1 MTTKPK
7 TISLYSG
14 GGGLDYGFEAAG
26 FETVA
31 ALDIDH
37 DSCETL
43 HQEPPV
49 AVIERSIFATSTEE
63 ILETACVKPGEVDLV
78 IGGPPCQPF
87 SKSGFWVRGD
97 SLRLHDR
104 RADTLSAF
112 MHVIEGTLPKAFL
125 LENVEGLAYARKD
138 EGLQFVLDRIQGIN
152 RRTRSSYRPH
162 FEVLSAADFG
172 VPQLRRRF
180 FLVAA
185 RDGTRFR
192 FPLPTHRA
200 GDGGLPL
207 LGADALPAH
216 RTTGRP
222 RGHRARSRR
231 RSGRAGQMGRSPG
244 IDTRGNNY
252 LWHTDR
258 GGGKPLFGWRRRYW
272 SFLLKLAKSRPSWT
286 IQAQPGPAIGPFH
299 WANRRL
305 SMRELCRL
313 QTFPDDVYIVGDR
326 GSIQRQI
333 GNAVPSLLAEALGR
347 EIRTQLL
354 GTRPPRG
361 GLKLLPPEPS
371 RRRRPK
377 ESGQSQSDTGAWSAA
392 TPRIRE
398 REKDT
403 QHANAAPTACSA
415 ANFAPTR
422 LARRSG
428 GRAKCVPPL

>member
-43 HQEPPV
+43 RKNRRWP
-49 AVIERSIFATSTEE
+49 VIERSIFATSTEE

-112 MHVIEGTLPKAFL
+112 MHVIEGTLPKVFL
-125 LENVEGLAYARKD
+125 LENVEGLAYTRKD

-162 FEVLSAADFG
+162 FKVLSAADFG

-207 LGADALPAH
+207 LGADALPPH
-216 RTTGRP
+216 RTTWDALADIQPDPGEDLAL
-222 RGHRARSRR
+222 RGKWGDLLASI
-231 RSGRAGQMGRSPG
+231 PE
-244 IDTRGNNY
+244 GNNY

-326 GSIQRQI
+326 GSVQRQI

-361 GLKLLPPEPS
+361 GVKLLPPDRSPAPPAERVRPVPKRYWSLVGRHSPHPGTGKGHAARQRHSEGVSPDFRSTEP
-371 RRRRPK
+371 
-377 ESGQSQSDTGAWSAA
+377 
-392 TPRIRE
+392 
-398 REKDT
+398 
-403 QHANAAPTACSA
+403 
-415 ANFAPTR
+415 
-422 LARRSG
+422 
-428 GRAKCVPPL
+428 

>member
-43 HQEPPV
+43 RKNRRWP
-49 AVIERSIFATSTEE
+49 VIERSIFATSTEE

-152 RRTRSSYRPH
+152 RRTHSSYRPH

-172 VPQLRRRF
+172 AQLRRRF
-180 FLVAA
+180 FWWPPEMERALDFRSPLTGPETEGCRSSARMSSLRTGPRGTPSRTSSPIPGKIWPCGASGAISWHRYQRETTTSGIPTAVEGNLSSDGDADTGAFSSSWLRAA
-185 RDGTRFR
+185 HPGPYKRSQARQSGRS
-192 FPLPTHRA
+192 
-200 GDGGLPL
+200 
-207 LGADALPAH
+207 
-216 RTTGRP
+216 TGRIADSACASFAGF
-222 RGHRARSRR
+222 RHSLTTFTSLGTVGRFSVKSETRCHHFLRKLWGE
-231 RSGRAGQMGRSPG
+231 RSGRNCLELGRPG
-244 IDTRGNNY
+244 GASSCS
-252 LWHTDR
+252 HPTDR
-258 GGGKPLFGWRRRYW
+258 
-272 SFLLKLAKSRPSWT
+272 
-286 IQAQPGPAIGPFH
+286 
-299 WANRRL
+299 
-305 SMRELCRL
+305 
-313 QTFPDDVYIVGDR
+313 
-326 GSIQRQI
+326 
-333 GNAVPSLLAEALGR
+333 
-347 EIRTQLL
+347 
-354 GTRPPRG
+354 
-361 GLKLLPPEPS
+361 
-371 RRRRPK
+371 RRRRP
-377 ESGQSQSDTGAWSAA
+377 SGSGRSRSDTGTWSAA

-403 QHANAAPTACSA
+403 QHANAAPTVCSA